1 MTSPASSD
9 ADAIL
14 RLVWPQWQGAGSTSV
29 RELAPDFAFDVIR
42 RGYEV
47 GTAVLLAVLP
57 AASGP
62 TETVA
67 VPLDASGLASRDG
80 VEAKDAVLAQLDE
93 ALGLIAQHDP
103 ARILTLGG
111 DCAVSVAPFSAL
123 ARRYGDDL
131 AVVWIDS
138 HPAVG
143 TPAGEYDGYHA
154 MAVAALTG
162 HGDPDV
168 LQRLPSTVDG
178 SRVALV
184 GLHSWTD
191 DDFPHIA
198 DWGLTTFSPDQLRT
212 TSEPLLSWLAAT
224 GCTKVALHFDVD
236 TVDATEVQ
244 FGLGF
249 DVGGLTSAECRR
261 VVADVTAATDV
272 VGTTIAEFIP
282 RQVIRL
288 QQLLAGFPLI
298 AEA

>member
-138 HPAVG
+138 HPDVG
-143 TPAGEYDGYHA
+143 TPASEYDGYHA
-154 MAVAALTG
+154 MAVAALTS

-168 LQRLPSTVDG
+168 LQRLPSTVEG

-224 GCTKVALHFDVD
+224 GCTKVALHFDVG

-288 QQLLAGFPLI
+288 QQLLAGLPLI